1 MIGLAADQVS
11 KHFAIEGLVPGEPVP
26 ILGDLLIFQLVFN
39 PGAAFSF
46 GVEFT
51 WLFTIAL
58 AAVAIAILVSTFRIR
73 SRGWAITLGLLLAGV
88 LGNLTDRLFRDP
100 GFPVGHVVDFIS
112 TPWLLPAIYNIADMF
127 IVGSM
132 ITVAILVLRGF
143 NLDGTRHVDPPKRG
157 AAAAA
162 STTDEDGNEKSSES
176 TNESSSDSETAR

>member
-11 KHFAIEGLVPGEPVP
+11 KHFAIEGLVPGEPVK
-26 ILGDLLIFQLVFN
+26 ILGDVLIFQLVFN

-58 AAVAIAILVSTFRIR
+58 AAVAIAILVSTWRIR
-73 SRGWAITLGLLLAGV
+73 SRGWAITLGFLLAGV
-88 LGNLTDRLFRDP
+88 LGNLTDRLFREP

-112 TPWLLPAIYNIADMF
+112 TPWLLPAIYNVADMF

-157 AAAAA
+157 AEAA
-162 STTDEDGNEKSSES
+162 SAVGSDGTSDSDG
-176 TNESSSDSETAR
+176 TNDSETAR